1 MLAAR
6 SSVNGRVAALDDAL
20 LPISVLEVWRWIET
34 VMIRIVGRRV
44 QGKSRWSVGRMV
56 FRPVRLKTRTSQQF
70 GSGGSYAVF
79 TGIRGSCVRVQRRYL
94 LRSSL
99 VGRSFLKYTF
109 ARSLILASS
118 FYPFPVTAS
127 PTKRV
132 LRTIFFSL
140 FFFIIFPEY
149 IQPKRNR
156 RETSFRFGGTIT
168 ARRYEFEQARR
179 VKETEERKES
189 RSIGRNDRSP

>member
-1 MLAAR
+1 M
-6 SSVNGRVAALDDAL
+6 
-20 LPISVLEVWRWIET
+20 
-34 VMIRIVGRRV
+34 MIRIVGRRV

-118 FYPFPVTAS
+118 FHPFRGYSQPDETR
-127 PTKRV
+127 PPNY
-132 LRTIFFSL
+132 
-140 FFFIIFPEY
+140 FFFFYHFSRVYQTETKPT
-149 IQPKRNR
+149 RNFV
-156 RETSFRFGGTIT
+156 SFRGTIT

-179 VKETEERKES
+179 VKEREERKE
-189 RSIGRNDRSP
+189 GRKQVDRSQRSLTLAGEGPLTRGGGARFLGLARGSSS